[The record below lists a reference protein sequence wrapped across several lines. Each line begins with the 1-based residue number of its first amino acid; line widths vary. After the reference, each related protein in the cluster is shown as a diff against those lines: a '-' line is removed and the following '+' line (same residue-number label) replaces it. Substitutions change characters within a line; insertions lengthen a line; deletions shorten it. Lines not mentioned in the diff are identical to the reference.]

1 MISKAAGPA
10 PTQEEVAGLLDSIFT
25 AATSDA
31 SVSAAYALCDLFLNS
46 VGFRGLSQYG
56 VLAAIKKAAADKKS
70 VAKRECAQNLLGALF
85 ERLPPQQRISEV
97 VLMVQDGGM
106 VACALDALADKSS
119 VVRESAQYGL
129 DELFKNLSSEALVVG
144 LLPALSTYLAKATG
158 KWQGTV
164 GGYKLLQKMADKA
177 KLEVGSSKEEA
188 NDKDILREAMGTK
201 LGGLIPIVEAGM
213 HDLKTEV
220 EKQAV
225 ATMNSLTTLL
235 SNDDVAPRIPLLIA
249 TMQNP
254 STETLQKAIHALSQT
269 TFVAI
274 VTAPVLALLTPL
286 LERSLN
292 TPSTAQ
298 EVLRQ
303 TVVVVENLTK
313 LVHDPVEART
323 FLPKLSPGVK
333 AVKDRASLPEVR
345 DLATRALNVIHKA
358 MGDDDGSA
366 DSGVIE
372 RTTSDDVAKILEA
385 EIKKAGGL
393 GGDLDVFK
401 IARPYIG
408 TMVAE
413 DVNHREV
420 HRISARVAPYLANI
434 MKEDGAA
441 EKVGA
446 GVQQYYIDEDERKF
460 GKPVKEDD
468 GEIEIV
474 NADFSLA
481 YGGMLLLSHTN
492 LRLLKGHRYG
502 LCGRNGAGKS
512 TLMRSI
518 ATGKLEGFPP
528 QDVLRTC
535 FVEHNQGEDADI
547 SILQF
552 VAKDPAIA
560 DQGMDRISDV
570 LTEVGFTPGPQ
581 GRQSEKVGSL
591 SGGWKMKLALARA
604 MLMRA
609 DVLLLDEPTNH
620 LDVAN
625 VKWLQEYLKSH
636 TEITSL
642 IVSHDSGFL
651 DEVCT
656 DIYHYEPGKKLAC
669 YKGNLAEF
677 VKQKPEAKSYYTLSA
692 SNAQF
697 KFPPPGILTG
707 VKSNT
712 RSILRMTNCSYT
724 YPGAS
729 KPSLYDVSC
738 QLSLSSRTAIIGGN
752 GAGKSTLIKMLTGE
766 TIPTTGRVE
775 KHPNLRIGY
784 IKQHALEHVEMHLE
798 KTPNQYLQWRYANG
812 DDREV
817 HMKQTRIL
825 SAEDKAQ
832 MEKLV
837 DLKDGK
843 GGRQIEAIMGR
854 QKWKKSYQYEIKWL
868 HMLPKHNSQISR
880 ETLMELGFD
889 KLIQEFDDHEASREG
904 LGFRELSPKVISKHF
919 QDLGLDP
926 EIADHN
932 EIGGL
937 SGGQKVKVVL
947 AGAMWNNPHLLVLDE
962 PTNFLDRD
970 SLGGLAVA
978 IRDYK
983 GGVIMISHNEE
994 FVGALCPE
1002 QWHVADGRVTHKG
1015 NLAVAADRFEDSS
1028 RPGSAFNSSVASS
1041 AMSSA
1046 VSSANASAVNS
1057 GAEDNGGDMSFRAK
1071 KKKKMTK
1078 KELKEREVRKRLR
1091 HIEWYVFPCL
1101 TTYIHVLLLILLQAQ
1116 LSQGNSPPS
1125 GHRRRGINVLC
1136 PIVTHQTNT
1145 KSFLFISVS
1154 GGDVIM
1160 CEKQDRERF
1169 P

>member
-1 MISKAAGPA
+1 MPHQVTPRQQPTMISKSSDAAA
-10 PTQEEVAGLLDSIFT
+10 PTQAEVSSLLD
-25 AATSDA
+25 AAFDA
-31 SVSAAYALCDLFLNS
+31 KSSKESVDAAYALCDLILNSS
-46 VGFRGLSQYG
+46 VGFRGLNEYG
-56 VLAAIKKAAADKKS
+56 ILAEVKKAAANKKS
-70 VAKRECAQNLLGALF
+70 AERREGAQNLLGALF
-85 ERLPPQQRISEV
+85 ERFPPKQHISEV
-97 VLMVQDGGM
+97 VLILQDCGM
-106 VACALDALADKSS
+106 VPCALDALSDKNP
-119 VVRESAQYGL
+119 VVREAADYGI
-129 DELFKNLSSEALVVG
+129 DALFKVLSSEALVVG
-144 LLPALSTYLAKATG
+144 LLPIVSAYLAKPTG
-158 KWQGTV
+158 KWQSAVTA
-164 GGYKLLQKMADKA
+164 YKLIQRMADKA
-177 KLEVGSSKEEA
+177 KLEIGSSKEEA
-188 NDKDILREAMGTK
+188 NNKDILREAMGTK
-201 LGGLIPIVEAGM
+201 LAGLIPIVEAGM
-213 HDLKTEV
+213 TDMKNEIQ
-220 EKQAV
+220 KQAV
-225 ATMNSLTTLL
+225 ATMTSLTTLL
-235 SNDDVAPRIPLLIA
+235 SNDDVAPRIPLLID
-249 TMQNP
+249 TMENP
-254 STETLQKAIHALSQT
+254 SKATLQKAIHALSQT

-274 VTAPVLALLTPL
+274 VTSPVLALLTPL
-286 LERSLN
+286 LERALN
-292 TPSTAQ
+292 DPTTAQ

-323 FLPKLSPGVK
+323 FLPKLKPGVK
-333 AVKDRASLPEVR
+333 GVQDRASLPEVR
-345 DLATRALNVIHKA
+345 DMAARALGVINKA
-358 MGDDDGSA
+358 MGDDDGNIA
-366 DSGVIE
+366 SGAIA
-372 RTTSDDVAKILEA
+372 RTTPDDVAKILEP
-385 EIKKAGGL
+385 EIKRAAGL
-393 GGDLDVFK
+393 AGDLDVFK
-401 IARPYIG
+401 LMRPYICA
-408 TMVAE
+408 MVAE
-413 DVNHREV
+413 DVNHRQMA
-420 HRISARVAPYLANI
+420 RISDRITPYLEHI
-434 MKEDGAA
+434 MQVPESAKTVGEAIQQFYIEED
-441 EKVGA
+441 
-446 GVQQYYIDEDERKF
+446 YRKF
-460 GKPVKEDD
+460 GQPVKEDD
-468 GEIEIV
+468 GEVEIV
-474 NADFSLA
+474 NTDFSLA

-518 ATGKLEGFPP
+518 STGKLEGFPS

-547 SILQF
+547 SILEF
-552 VAKDPAIA
+552 VAKDPEIA
-560 DQGMDRISDV
+560 KEGTARISEV
-570 LTEVGFTPGPQ
+570 LSEVGFTSGPE

-604 MLMRA
+604 MLMKA

-656 DIYHYEPGKKLAC
+656 DIYHYEPGKKLKS
-669 YKGNLAEF
+669 YKGNLAAF

-692 SNAQF
+692 SNVQF

-729 KPSLYDVSC
+729 KPSLFDVSC

-752 GAGKSTLIKMLTGE
+752 GAGKSTLIKLLTGE
-766 TIPTTGRVE
+766 TVPTSGRVE

-825 SAEDKAQ
+825 SAEDRLQ

-837 DLKDGK
+837 DLGDGM
-843 GGRQIEAIMGR
+843 GGKRVEAVMGR
-854 QKWKKSYQYEIKWL
+854 QKWKKTFQYEIKWVG
-868 HMLPKHNSQISR
+868 MLPKYNSQISR
-880 ETLMELGFD
+880 ETLIDLGFS
-889 KLIQEFDDHEASREG
+889 KLVQEFDDHEASREG

-919 QDLGLDP
+919 EDLGLDP
-926 EIADHN
+926 EIANHN
-932 EIGGL
+932 EISGL

-983 GGVIMISHNEE
+983 GGVVMISHNEE

-1002 QWHVADGRVTHKG
+1002 QWYVADGRVTHKG
-1015 NLAVAADRFEDSS
+1015 HLAVAADRFEDNS
-1028 RPGSAFNSSVASS
+1028 RPGSGFNSSVASS
-1041 AMSSA
+1041 V
-1046 VSSANASAVNS
+1046 VSSANASANASAANS
-1057 GAEDNGGDMSFRAK
+1057 GAEDTADMAFRSK

-1078 KELKEREVRKRLR
+1078 KEKKDQEARRRLR
-1091 HIEWYVFPCL
+1091 HIEWF
-1101 TTYIHVLLLILLQAQ
+1101 
-1116 LSQGNSPPS
+1116 
-1125 GHRRRGINVLC
+1125 
-1136 PIVTHQTNT
+1136 
-1145 KSFLFISVS
+1145 VS
-1154 GGDVIM
+1154 LP
-1160 CEKQDRERF
+1160 R
-1169 P
+1169 

>member
-1 MISKAAGPA
+1 MIAKGDGPV
-10 PTQEEVAGLLDSIFT
+10 PTQAEISGILDSIFT
-25 AATSDA
+25 ATTSEA
-31 SVSAAYALCDLFLNS
+31 SVSASYALCDLLLNS
-46 VGFRGLSQYG
+46 VGFRGLTSYG
-56 VLAAIKKAAADKKS
+56 ILKDIKKAAADKKS
-70 VAKRECAQNLLGALF
+70 GAKRESAQNLLGALF
-85 ERLPPQQRISEV
+85 ERLPPQQKISEV
-97 VLMVQDGGM
+97 VLLLQDGGM
-106 VACALDALADKSS
+106 LSCALDALSDKGA
-119 VVRESAQYGL
+119 VVREAAQYGL
-129 DELFKNLSSEALVVG
+129 DELFKNLSSEAMVVG
-144 LLPALSTYLAKATG
+144 LLPALSTYLEKRTG

-164 GGYKLLQKMADKA
+164 GGYKLVQKMADKA
-177 KLEVGSSKEEA
+177 KMEVGSSKEEA
-188 NDKDILREAMGTK
+188 EDKDILREAMGTK
-201 LGGLIPIVEAGM
+201 LAGLIPVVGAGM
-213 HDLKTEV
+213 TDLKSEV

-235 SNDDVAPRIPLLIA
+235 SNDDVAPRIPLILTTIRD
-249 TMQNP
+249 P
-254 STETLQKAIHALSQT
+254 STAALQKAIHALSQT

-274 VTAPVLALLTPL
+274 VTSPVLALLTPT

-292 TPSTAQ
+292 NPNTAQ

-303 TVVVVENLTK
+303 TCVIVENLTK
-313 LVHDPVEART
+313 LVHDPVEARV
-323 FLPKLSPGVK
+323 FLPKLIPGVK
-333 AVKDRASLPEVR
+333 AVQDRASLPEVR
-345 DLATRALNVIHKA
+345 ELGSRALAVMHKA
-358 MGDDDGSA
+358 MGDDDGNIAKGAIAKVS
-366 DSGVIE
+366 
-372 RTTSDDVAKILEA
+372 SDEVAKVLEA
-385 EIKKAGGL
+385 EIKKANGL
-393 GGDLDVFK
+393 GGDLEIFK
-401 IARPYIG
+401 LARPYICS
-408 TMVAE
+408 MVAE
-413 DVNHREV
+413 DVNHRQIS
-420 HRISARVAPYLANI
+420 RISARITPYLQHI
-434 MKEDGAA
+434 MKESDAA

-446 GVQQYYIDEDERKF
+446 AVEKFYIEEDHRKF
-460 GKPVKEDD
+460 GEPVKEDD
-468 GEIEIV
+468 GEVEIV
-474 NADFSLA
+474 NANFSLA

-518 ATGKLEGFPP
+518 ANGKLEGFPP

-547 SILQF
+547 SILEF
-552 VAKDPAIA
+552 VAKDESIGN
-560 DQGMDRISDV
+560 QGIQRISEV
-570 LTEVGFTPGPQ
+570 LSEVGFTAGPE

-604 MLMRA
+604 MLMKA

-669 YKGNLAEF
+669 YKGNLAAF

-692 SNAQF
+692 AVAQF

-707 VKSNT
+707 VKSQT
-712 RSILRMTNCSYT
+712 RAILRMTNCSYT
-724 YPGAS
+724 YPGSS
-729 KPSLYDVSC
+729 KPSLHDVSC
-738 QLSLSSRTAIIGGN
+738 QLTLSSRTAIIGGN
-752 GAGKSTLIKMLTGE
+752 GAGKSTLIKLLTGE
-766 TIPTTGRVE
+766 TIPSTGTVD

-817 HMKQTRIL
+817 HMKQTRVL
-825 SAEDKAQ
+825 SEEDKIQ
-832 MEKLV
+832 MDKMV

-843 GGRQIEAIMGR
+843 GGRRIESIMGR
-854 QKWKKSYQYEIKWL
+854 QKWKKSFQYEIKWVG
-868 HMLPKHNSQISR
+868 MLPKYNAQISR
-880 ETLMELGFD
+880 ETLLDLGFH
-889 KLIQEFDDHEASREG
+889 KLVQEFDDHEASREG

-919 QDLGLDP
+919 EDLGLDP

-932 EIGGL
+932 EISGL

-962 PTNFLDRD
+962 PTNFLDRE

-983 GGVIMISHNEE
+983 GGVVMISHNEE

-1002 QWHVADGRVTHKG
+1002 QWYVADGRVTHKG
-1015 NLAVAADRFEDSS
+1015 HLAVAADRFEDMS
-1028 RPGSAFNSSVASS
+1028 RPGSGFNSSVVSS

-1046 VSSANASAVNS
+1046 MNSAMNSAANSAANS
-1057 GAEDNGGDMSFRAK
+1057 GAEDNGDMNFRAK

-1078 KELKEREVRKRLR
+1078 KEQKERESRRRLR
-1091 HIEWYVFPCL
+1091 HIEWFVLNFPP
-1101 TTYIHVLLLILLQAQ
+1101 IH
-1116 LSQGNSPPS
+1116 
-1125 GHRRRGINVLC
+1125 
-1136 PIVTHQTNT
+1136 
-1145 KSFLFISVS
+1145 SFKLN
-1154 GGDVIM
+1154 
-1160 CEKQDRERF
+1160 
-1169 P
+1169 

>member
-1 MISKAAGPA
+1 MPHHVSPPRIQPTMVSKTSDDLS
-10 PTQEEVAGLLDSIFT
+10 PTQAEVSSLLDTVFNAPS
-25 AATSDA
+25 SDA
-31 SVSAAYALCDLFLNS
+31 SVSASYALCDLMLNS
-46 VGFRGLSQYG
+46 VGFRGLMQYG
-56 VLAAIKKAAADKKS
+56 ILTEIKKAAADKKS
-70 VAKRECAQNLLGALF
+70 GTKRESAQNLLGALF
-85 ERLPPQQRISEV
+85 ERLPPQQHISEV
-97 VLMVQDGGM
+97 VLLLQDGGM
-106 VACALDALADKSS
+106 VACALDALADKGP
-119 VVRESAQYGL
+119 VVREAAQYGL
-129 DELFKNLSSEALVVG
+129 DELFKNLGSEALVVG
-144 LLPALSTYLAKATG
+144 LLPVLTTYLAKRSG

-164 GGYKLLQKMADKA
+164 GGYKLLQRMADKA
-177 KLEVGSSKEEA
+177 KMEVGSSKEEA
-188 NDKDILREAMGTK
+188 ENKDILREAMGTK
-201 LGGLIPIVEAGM
+201 LAGLIPVVEAGM
-213 HDLKTEV
+213 HDLKAEV

-274 VTAPVLALLTPL
+274 VTSPVLALLTPL

-292 TPSTAQ
+292 TPTTAQ

-313 LVHDPVEART
+313 LVHDPIEART
-323 FLPKLSPGVK
+323 FLPKLKPGVK
-333 AVKDRASLPEVR
+333 AVQDRASLPEVR
-345 DLATRALNVIHKA
+345 EMAARAVSVINKA
-358 MGDDDGSA
+358 MGEDDGSVA
-366 DSGVIE
+366 IGAIA
-372 RTTSDDVAKILEA
+372 RTTAEDVVKILEA

-401 IARPYIG
+401 LARPYICG
-408 TMVAE
+408 MVAE
-413 DVNHREV
+413 DANHRQIT
-420 HRISARVAPYLANI
+420 RISARIAPYLEHI
-434 MKEDGAA
+434 MKEPGAA
-441 EKVGA
+441 QLVGA
-446 GVQQYYIDEDERKF
+446 AVQQFYVGEDHRKY
-460 GKPVKEDD
+460 GQPVKEDD
-468 GEIEIV
+468 GEVEIV

-518 ATGKLEGFPP
+518 ANGKLEGFPP

-547 SILQF
+547 SILEF
-552 VAKDPAIA
+552 VAKDPVI
-560 DQGMDRISDV
+560 GKEGSERISEV
-570 LTEVGFTPGPQ
+570 LSEVGFTAGPR

-604 MLMRA
+604 MLMKA

-625 VKWLQEYLKSH
+625 VKWLEEYLKSH

-651 DEVCT
+651 DAVCT
-656 DIYHYEPGKKLAC
+656 DIYHYEPGKKLKS
-669 YKGNLAEF
+669 YKGNLAAF
-677 VKQKPEAKSYYTLSA
+677 VAQRPEAKSYYTLSA
-692 SNAQF
+692 SNVQF

-707 VKSNT
+707 VKSQT
-712 RSILRMTNCSYT
+712 RAILRMTNCSYT

-752 GAGKSTLIKMLTGE
+752 GAGKSTLIKLLTGE
-766 TIPTTGRVE
+766 TVPTAGRVE

-817 HMKQTRIL
+817 HMKQTRVL
-825 SAEDKAQ
+825 SEEDKAQ
-832 MEKLV
+832 MEKMV
-837 DLKDGK
+837 DLGDGMGAK
-843 GGRQIEAIMGR
+843 RIESIMGR
-854 QKWKKSYQYEIKWL
+854 QKWKKSFQYEIKWVG
-868 HMLPKHNSQISR
+868 MLPKYNSQISR
-880 ETLMELGFD
+880 ETLVELGFN

-919 QDLGLDP
+919 EDLGLDP
-926 EIADHN
+926 EIANHN
-932 EIGGL
+932 EISGL

-983 GGVIMISHNEE
+983 GGVVMISHNEE

-1002 QWHVADGRVTHKG
+1002 QWYVADGRVTHKG
-1015 NLAVAADRFEDSS
+1015 HLAVSADRFEDSS
-1028 RPGSAFNSSVASS
+1028 RPGSGFNSSVA
-1041 AMSSA
+1041 SSA

-1057 GAEDNGGDMSFRAK
+1057 GAEDNGDMAFRAK

-1078 KELKEREVRKRLR
+1078 KELKEREVRRRLR
-1091 HIEWYVFPCL
+1091 HIEWFVPF
-1101 TTYIHVLLLILLQAQ
+1101 
-1116 LSQGNSPPS
+1116 SPSPHPS
-1125 GHRRRGINVLC
+1125 FHC
-1136 PIVTHQTNT
+1136 T
-1145 KSFLFISVS
+1145 
-1154 GGDVIM
+1154 
-1160 CEKQDRERF
+1160 
-1169 P
+1169 

>member
-1 MISKAAGPA
+1 MISKSAGPA
-10 PTQEEVAGLLDSIFT
+10 PTQAEISAILKTIFT
-25 AATSDA
+25 APSSDA
-31 SVSAAYALCDLFLNS
+31 SVSASYSLCDLLLNS
-46 VGFRGLSQYG
+46 VGFRGLTEYG
-56 VLAAIKKAAADKKS
+56 ILAEIKKAAADKKS
-70 VAKRECAQNLLGALF
+70 GLRRESAQNLLGALF
-85 ERLPPQQRISEV
+85 ERLPPQQKISEV
-97 VLMVQDGGM
+97 VLLLQDGGM
-106 VACALDALADKSS
+106 LACALDALSDKGP
-119 VVRESAQYGL
+119 VVREAAQYGL

-144 LLPALSTYLAKATG
+144 LLPVLSTYLAKRSG

-164 GGYKLLQKMADKA
+164 GGYKLLQRMADKA
-177 KLEVGSSKEEA
+177 KMEVGSSKEEA
-188 NDKDILREAMGTK
+188 NDKDILRESMGTK
-201 LGGLIPIVEAGM
+201 LAGLIPIVEAGM
-213 HDLKTEV
+213 HDLKADV

-235 SNDDVAPRIPLLIA
+235 SNDDVAPRIPLLVA

-274 VTAPVLALLTPL
+274 VTSPVLALLTPL

-292 TPSTAQ
+292 TPSTSQ

-323 FLPKLSPGVK
+323 FLPKLKPGVK
-333 AVKDRASLPEVR
+333 AVQDRASLPEVR
-345 DLATRALNVIHKA
+345 EMATRAVNVINHA
-358 MGDDDGSA
+358 MGEDDGKLA
-366 DSGVIE
+366 DGAIA
-372 RTTSDDVAKILEA
+372 RTTSDDVAKVLEA

-393 GGDLDVFK
+393 GGDLELFK
-401 IARPYIG
+401 LARPYICA
-408 TMVAE
+408 MVAE
-413 DVNHREV
+413 DVNHRQTA
-420 HRISARVAPYLANI
+420 RISAQITPYLQDI
-434 MKEDGAA
+434 MKEAASAEIVGAA
-441 EKVGA
+441 
-446 GVQQYYIDEDERKF
+446 VQQFYVAEDHRKF
-460 GKPVKEDD
+460 GQPVKEDD
-468 GEIEIV
+468 GEVEIV

-518 ATGKLEGFPP
+518 ANGKLEGFPP

-547 SILQF
+547 SILEF
-552 VAKDPAIA
+552 VAKDPEI
-560 DQGMDRISDV
+560 GKEGLERISAV

-604 MLMRA
+604 MLMKA

-625 VKWLQEYLKSH
+625 VRWLQDYLKTH

-656 DIYHYEPGKKLAC
+656 DIYHYEPGKKLKC

-707 VKSNT
+707 VKSQT
-712 RSILRMTNCSYT
+712 RAILRMTDCSYT

-729 KPSLYDVSC
+729 KPSLHNVTC
-738 QLSLSSRTAIIGGN
+738 QLTLSSRTAIIGGN
-752 GAGKSTLIKMLTGE
+752 GAGKSTLIKLLTGE
-766 TIPTTGRVE
+766 TIPTSGRVE

-825 SAEDKAQ
+825 SDADKAQ
-832 MEKLV
+832 MNKLV
-837 DLKDGK
+837 DLGDG
-843 GGRQIEAIMGR
+843 GGGKRIESIMGR
-854 QKWKKSYQYEIKWL
+854 QKWKKSFQYEIKWIGL
-868 HMLPKHNSQISR
+868 LPKYNSQISR
-880 ETLMELGFD
+880 ETLLELGFS
-889 KLIQEFDDHEASREG
+889 KLVQEFDDHEASREG

-919 QDLGLDP
+919 EDLGLDP
-926 EIADHN
+926 EIANHN
-932 EIGGL
+932 EISGL

-983 GGVIMISHNEE
+983 GGVVMISHNEE

-1015 NLAVAADRFEDSS
+1015 HLAVAADRFEDSS
-1028 RPGSAFNSSVASS
+1028 RPSSGFNSSVVSS
-1041 AMSSA
+1041 AA
-1046 VSSANASAVNS
+1046 TSANASAANS
-1057 GAEDNGGDMSFRAK
+1057 GAEDNGSDMAFRAK

-1078 KELKEREVRKRLR
+1078 KELKEREVRRRLR
-1091 HIEWYVFPCL
+1091 HIEWL
-1101 TTYIHVLLLILLQAQ
+1101 
-1116 LSQGNSPPS
+1116 NSPKGTPHPADTDDES
-1125 GHRRRGINVLC
+1125 
-1136 PIVTHQTNT
+1136 
-1145 KSFLFISVS
+1145 
-1154 GGDVIM
+1154 
-1160 CEKQDRERF
+1160 
-1169 P
+1169 